1 MIKVTLSDLI
11 LIGMALGV
19 VLVCALWIVAVFGE
33 RRTNRRMSSNVVFC
47 RICGSAYQT
56 TGATNQISIC
66 PVCKTPNEKN
76 TMDAI

>member
-19 VLVCALWIVAVFGE
+19 VLVCALWVVAVLGE
-33 RRTNRRMSSNVVFC
+33 RRTNRRIKSNVVFC
-47 RICGSAYQT
+47 RICGSAYQPA
-56 TGATNQISIC
+56 GAPNEISVC
-66 PVCKTPNEKN
+66 PVCRTPNERN

>member
-1 MIKVTLSDLI
+1 MIKVSLSEII

-19 VLVCALWIVAVFGE
+19 ILVCALWVVAVLGE
-33 RRTNRRMSSNVVFC
+33 RRANRRIRDNVVFC

-56 TGATNQISIC
+56 ANGNDTSVCPIC
-66 PVCKTPNEKN
+66 NTPNEKN

>member
-19 VLVCALWIVAVFGE
+19 VLVCALWVIAVLGE
-33 RRTNRRMSSNVVFC
+33 RRMNRRIKSNVVFC

-56 TGATNQISIC
+56 VGGTHEISVC
-66 PVCKTPNEKN
+66 PICKTPNEKN